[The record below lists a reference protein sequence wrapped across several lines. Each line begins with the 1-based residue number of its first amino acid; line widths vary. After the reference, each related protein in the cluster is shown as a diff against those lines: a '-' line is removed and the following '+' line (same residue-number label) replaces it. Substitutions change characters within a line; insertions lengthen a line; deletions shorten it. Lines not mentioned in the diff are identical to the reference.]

1 MVEATGGIYVGRE
14 TEFIEGTVSG
24 FGSELAED
32 AEGLVEYNHH
42 SAKIRI
48 SSKSGRLRDGFSMK
62 NSIAIEKIIIFAN

>member
-14 TEFIEGTVSG
+14 TELVEGTVSG

-32 AEGLVEYNHH
+32 AKRLVEYDHH

-62 NSIAIEKIIIFAN
+62 NSFAIEKNIIFAN